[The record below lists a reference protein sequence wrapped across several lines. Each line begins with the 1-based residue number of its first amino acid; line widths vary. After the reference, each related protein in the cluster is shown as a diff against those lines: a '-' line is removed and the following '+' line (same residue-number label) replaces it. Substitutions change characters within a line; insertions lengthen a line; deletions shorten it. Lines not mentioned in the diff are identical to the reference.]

1 MKILTVFLKL
11 GVRYDF
17 HIDSLW
23 FNQLS
28 LNNYIVRILRH
39 A

>member
-17 HIDSLW
+17 NTHSVTLLW
-23 FNQLS
+23 S
-28 LNNYIVRILRH
+28 TLNIVQILRH

>member
-17 HIDSLW
+17 NIDSLC

-28 LNNYIVRILRH
+28 LNVMRILRH

>member
-17 HIDSLW
+17 NIDSVTLID
-23 FNQLS
+23 QLS
-28 LNNYIVRILRH
+28 LNILRILPH
-39 A
+39 T